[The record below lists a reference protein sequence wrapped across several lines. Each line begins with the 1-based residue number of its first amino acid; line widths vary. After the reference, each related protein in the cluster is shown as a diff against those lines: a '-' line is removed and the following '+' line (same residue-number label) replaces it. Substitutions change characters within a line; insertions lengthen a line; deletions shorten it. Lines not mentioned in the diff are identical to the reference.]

1 MRRAARRYWVL
12 ALASIGLV
20 GLTEIALRA
29 ADYGP
34 GHAPLDPDKLLHHVH
49 PKNYRYLAYSRT
61 GEYGGFH
68 VNFDRDGLRVSGT
81 DMQNPASDCR
91 IAFLG
96 DSFTEGIQVRFE
108 ASFVG
113 LLSSLT
119 PCEVKNYGVGS
130 YSPIFYAIQW
140 QNIVRQT
147 RPSLVVLQLFSDDV
161 ASDEAML
168 RQAVRDASGTP
179 VALPHAAD
187 STVNDALRRVYI
199 LRVARMLQQRFAW
212 WFEDTFKGTGRTGPW
227 AELNPDIS
235 DLTSDLVL
243 RVARGASEVG
253 AKLIVFAIP
262 AQRRLIDMGPASDQP
277 EFSDKVKAWAE
288 RNSIAFIDLPKE
300 FRGDPEKAR
309 SAFLLIDGHYNEVGH
324 SLTARAL
331 CREIEGFFSARGSCA
346 SLGEVR

>member
-1 MRRAARRYWVL
+1 MRRVARRYWIL
-12 ALASIGLV
+12 ALACIGLL

-34 GHAPLDPDKLLHHVH
+34 GHAPLDPDRLLHHVH
-49 PKNYRYLAYSRT
+49 PNDYRYLAYSRT

-68 VNFDRDGLRVSGT
+68 VNFDRDGVRVSGT
-81 DMQNPASDCR
+81 APQTAANDCR
-91 IAFLG
+91 IAFMG

-119 PCEVKNYGVGS
+119 SCEVKNYGVGS

-179 VALPHAAD
+179 VALPDPADAAV
-187 STVNDALRRVYI
+187 SNVLRRAYI
-199 LRVARMLQQRFAW
+199 LRVARMLQQRFSW

-235 DLTSDLVL
+235 DLTSDLIL

-253 AKLIVFAIP
+253 AKLVVFAIP
-262 AQRRLIDMGPASDQP
+262 AQRRLIGMGPASDRP
-277 EFSDKVKAWAE
+277 EFSDKVKVWAE
-288 RNSIAFIDLPKE
+288 RNGIAFIDLPKE
-300 FRGDPEKAR
+300 FRREPEKAR

-331 CREIEGFFSARGSCA
+331 CRGIEGLFSARGNCG
-346 SLGEVR
+346 SLGEAR

>member
-1 MRRAARRYWVL
+1 MRRVARRYWGL
-12 ALASIGLV
+12 ALASIGLL
-20 GLTEIALRA
+20 GLTEIALRV

-34 GHAPLDPDKLLHHVH
+34 GHAPLDPDRLLHHVH

-68 VNFDRDGLRVSGT
+68 VDFDRDGIRIGGT
-81 DMQNPASDCR
+81 APQTAASDCR
-91 IAFLG
+91 IAFMG

-113 LLSSLT
+113 LLSTLT
-119 PCEVKNYGVGS
+119 PCEVRNYGVGS

-140 QNIVRQT
+140 QNIVRHT
-147 RPSLVVLQLFSDDV
+147 RPSLVILQLFSDDV
-161 ASDEAML
+161 ASDERML
-168 RQAVRDASGTP
+168 AQAVRDASGKP
-179 VALPHAAD
+179 VALPDPAD
-187 STVNDALRRVYI
+187 ATVNDVLRRVYI
-199 LRVARMLQQRFAW
+199 LRVARMLQQRFSW
-212 WFEDTFKGTGRTGPW
+212 WFEDTVKGVGRTGPW

-253 AKLIVFAIP
+253 AKLVVFAIP
-262 AQRRLIDMGPASDQP
+262 AQRRLINMSPASDRP
-277 EFSDKVKAWAE
+277 EFSDEVKVWAE
-288 RNSIAFIDLPKE
+288 RNGIAFIDLPKE
-300 FRGDPEKAR
+300 FRRDPEKAK

-324 SLTARAL
+324 SMTARTL
-331 CREIEGFFSARGSCA
+331 CRKIEGFFSARGSCA